1 MKNDCLF
8 CAIIHDEM
16 PAYKIYEDDTFVA
29 ILDRFPKCL
38 GHVLIMPKVHA
49 QTLFDMPEDTLAKL
63 LPAAKKLA
71 EKLRAAIKFEG
82 LNLLQNNG
90 ETAGQSVKHFH
101 LHLIPRYDADDMILQ
116 WKTVDPSP
124 EEFAEMVEKLKNPN

>member
-8 CAIIHDEM
+8 CGIVANEI
-16 PAYKIYEDDTFVA
+16 PSSKIYEDNDFIA

-38 GHVLIMPKVHA
+38 GHTLIIPKFHA
-49 QTLFDMPEDTLAKL
+49 ATLFDLPEEIAGKVLPLAR
-63 LPAAKKLA
+63 KLA
-71 EKLRAAIKFEG
+71 EKLRAELNFTG

-90 ETAGQSVKHFH
+90 ADAQQTVKHFH
-101 LHLIPRYDADDMILQ
+101 LHLIPRFTGDAMVIQ

-124 EEFAEMVEKLKNPN
+124 EEFAEMAERLKI